1 MSDKEADPKLM
12 ELIKRA
18 TPNRLAY
25 EICLLPTMGM
35 TLEEW
40 EKVAQQDP
48 PGMFTEYA
56 KSYVKTA
63 KEIKEHLK
71 DLK

>member
-1 MSDKEADPKLM
+1 MNKDSFDPELM
-12 ELIKRA
+12 DLLKKVG
-18 TPNRLAY
+18 PNRLSY

-35 TLEEW
+35 TLAEW
-40 EKVAQQDP
+40 EKEAQRDP

-56 KSYVKTA
+56 KSYVKSV

>member
-1 MSDKEADPKLM
+1 M

-63 KEIKEHLK
+63 KEIYAKLEEIDK
-71 DLK
+71 KNGV